1 MRASERYFLS
11 YDREQREQ
19 YYAANANLRQTRAI
33 ARQCYTKVMILFR
46 RKNIHVYELLSGLF
60 VMTLIVSN
68 IASIKIVSVGPFVF
82 DAGTILFPLA
92 YIIGD
97 VVTEV
102 YGYRKMRSLIYTGV
116 FTLLLAMLTL
126 WIVQYLPGASDWRN
140 QAAYDSTLGVVWRIV
155 GASIIAL
162 FIGEMMNAYVMAT
175 MKVSTKGKAL
185 WRRMISSSAVGSALD
200 TAVFSLIAFAGV
212 LDWGVMGQLILTV
225 FLIKIL
231 TEIAVS
237 PLTIRLIAYVKRH
250 EGIDT
255 YEKPAAY
262 LVN

>member
-1 MRASERYFLS
+1 MRASEGYFLS

-33 ARQCYTKVMILFR
+33 ARRCYTKVMILFR

-97 VVTEV
+97 IVTEV

-116 FTLLLAMLTL
+116 FTLLLAMLTF
-126 WIVQYLPGASDWRN
+126 WIVQYLPGASDWHN
-140 QAAYDSTLGVVWRIV
+140 QAAYDSILGVVWRIV

-225 FLIKIL
+225 VLIKIL

>member
-1 MRASERYFLS
+1 MRASEGYFHS
-11 YDREQREQ
+11 YDREQRGQ

-97 VVTEV
+97 IVTEV

-116 FTLLLAMLTL
+116 FTLLLAMLMF
-126 WIVQYLPGASDWRN
+126 WIVQYLPGASDWHN

-200 TAVFSLIAFAGV
+200 TVVFSLIAFAGV

-231 TEIAVS
+231 TEVAVS